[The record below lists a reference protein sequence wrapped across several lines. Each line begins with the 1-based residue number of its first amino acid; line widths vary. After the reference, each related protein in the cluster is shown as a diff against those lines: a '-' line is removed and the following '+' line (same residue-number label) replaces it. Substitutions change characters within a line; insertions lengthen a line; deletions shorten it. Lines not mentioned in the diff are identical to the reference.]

1 MISPIGRGSRS
12 RGVLLL
18 ADISGYTGFLNG
30 VATAHRALILD
41 AEEPPAAY
49 ELLSRLMDAML
60 AALEP
65 TFRLAKF
72 EGDAIF
78 AVSDGTLP
86 HGSAVLDCIHA
97 CYDAFRQQLGV
108 AESQWTCTCEAC
120 VLVHDLDLK
129 FVLHHGDY
137 VVHRIASQEEL
148 AGPDVIV
155 AHRLLKNHARELVGN
170 RPYALFSDVTL
181 EALDVPAE
189 GMLAGVETYDDLPSL
204 EVHVLAL
211 T

>member
-86 HGSAVLDCIHA
+86 HGSAVL
-97 CYDAFRQQLGV
+97 
-108 AESQWTCTCEAC
+108 
-120 VLVHDLDLK
+120 
-129 FVLHHGDY
+129 
-137 VVHRIASQEEL
+137 
-148 AGPDVIV
+148 
-155 AHRLLKNHARELVGN
+155 
-170 RPYALFSDVTL
+170 
-181 EALDVPAE
+181 
-189 GMLAGVETYDDLPSL
+189 
-204 EVHVLAL
+204 AL